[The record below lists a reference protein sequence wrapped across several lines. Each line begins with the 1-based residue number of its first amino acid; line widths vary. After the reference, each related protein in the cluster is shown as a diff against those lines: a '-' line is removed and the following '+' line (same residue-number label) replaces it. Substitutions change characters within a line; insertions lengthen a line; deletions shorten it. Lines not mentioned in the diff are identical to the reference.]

1 MKIVILDAQTVSR
14 DGDVD
19 LNVLSKY
26 GKLTVYQ
33 LTPPELTAE
42 RIADAD
48 IAICNKAVIG
58 EKEMVGAGRLKFIT
72 VFATGYN
79 NIDVDYAAKRGIVVS
94 NAGSYSTDAVAQ
106 HVFALM
112 LEHFSRVGDY
122 SRFVDEGGW
131 MESPSFSPF
140 VFPAD
145 EIAGKTLGIFGL
157 GTIGK
162 AVADI
167 ALAFKMRVIACSRT
181 PKNYREVEDVDLD
194 TLLAESDVITA
205 HCPLTPQT
213 KGTFDAAAF
222 GKCKDGAYF
231 INTSRGAVAVETD
244 VAEAVRSGKLS
255 GAGIDVLDREPMR
268 EGCAIYGVPGIT
280 ITPHIAW
287 APLTTRKRLIGIIC
301 DNIESYLA
309 GDPIHKVN

>member
-14 DGDVD
+14 NGDVD
-19 LNVLSKY
+19 LDIYKRY
-26 GKLTVYQ
+26 GDLTVYQ
-33 LTPPELTAE
+33 LTAPELTAE
-42 RIADAD
+42 RIKDAD

-58 EKEMVGAGRLKFIT
+58 ENEMRGAKNLKFIT

-79 NIDVDYAAKRGIVVS
+79 NIDVKYAAKRGIVVS
-94 NAGSYSTDAVAQ
+94 NAGTYSTDAVAQ

-122 SRFVDEGGW
+122 SRFVAEGGW

-162 AVADI
+162 AVADV

-181 PKNYREVEDVDLD
+181 PKNYKTVEDVDFSA
-194 TLLAESDVITA
+194 LLRESDILSL
-205 HCPLTPQT
+205 HCPLTAET
-213 KGTFDAAAF
+213 KHTFNKDAF
-222 GKCKDGAYF
+222 DRCKDGAYL
-231 INTSRGAVAVETD
+231 INTARGAVTVERD
-244 VAEAVRSGKLS
+244 LADAVRSGKLS
-255 GAGIDVLDREPMR
+255 GAAIDVLDGEPMKP
-268 EGCAIYGVPGIT
+268 GCPIYGVPGIT
-280 ITPHIAW
+280 ITPHVAW
-287 APLTTRKRLIGIIC
+287 GPLTTRKRLIKIIC
-301 DNIESYLA
+301 GNIEGFLA
-309 GDPIHKVN
+309 GNPINKVN

>member
-14 DGDVD
+14 GDVD
-19 LNVLSKY
+19 LNVYNKY
-26 GKLTVYQ
+26 GDLEIYQ
-33 LTPPELTAE
+33 LTDPELTAE
-42 RIADAD
+42 RIKDAD

-58 EKEMVGAGRLKFIT
+58 EKEMKTAKNLKFIT

-79 NIDVDYAAKRGIVVS
+79 NIDVEYAAKKGVVVS
-94 NAGSYSTDAVAQ
+94 NAGTYSTDAVAQ

-122 SRFVDEGGW
+122 ARFVDEGGW

-140 VFPAD
+140 VYPAD

-162 AVADI
+162 AVADA
-167 ALAFKMRVIACSRT
+167 ALAFRMKVVACSRT
-181 PKNYREVEDVDLD
+181 PKNYRDVTDVDLD
-194 TLLAESDVITA
+194 TLLKESDVITL
-205 HCPLTPQT
+205 HCPLTPET
-213 KGTFDAAAF
+213 KHFFDKKIF
-222 GKCKDGAYF
+222 DRCKDGAYL
-231 INTSRGAVAVETD
+231 INTSRGSGTVEKD
-244 VAEAVRSGKLS
+244 LADAVRSGKLS
-255 GAGIDVLDREPMR
+255 GAGIDVLDGEPMKP
-268 EGCAIYGVPGIT
+268 GCPLFGVPGIT

-301 DNIESYLA
+301 DNIEAFLS
-309 GDPIHKVN
+309 GNPVNRGN